1 MKGPRFSAGDP
12 LAGLPLR
19 RALLI
24 AAVAAVVLPLLV
36 MTTAL
41 TGFAAVERSHAM
53 SYRLL
58 TAQQYQQDADLM
70 YATIHSDVLES
81 LEGFEGNNETGE
93 QLAVRTRSHVA
104 RLEDDLRRLT
114 AMKLTPAVAERVRAL
129 DAPLRAYAAEAV
141 RLTDLATVSPVRAR
155 EEHPAFDAAFDDLTQ
170 RQATLTAAFATEAG
184 AAHRAADARQETAIR
199 WTSIIAAATLG
210 ALLVLALA
218 LYRVGVGNEV
228 LLRRVEENAE
238 RLAFSN
244 DELQDAQQLAHIGS
258 WQWELATGKTQ
269 WSAEFY
275 RILGVD
281 PDTKG
286 NHAELF
292 TARVHPDDAADVV
305 RAQDQAAATP
315 GDVHSEYRIVR
326 PDGAV
331 RDVRA
336 MGRAVRDDSGTVVRL
351 VGTVQDIT
359 DQREVERMKDEFVA
373 VISHELRTPLTS
385 IRGALGLMA
394 GGAVGTLPPKAQRM
408 ADVALNSSQRLVRLI
423 NDILDVEKM
432 SAGKLELDV
441 VHLPA
446 AEVVGAA
453 IEEMRA
459 MADGAGVTLVATPM
473 DSVVLADRDRVAQT
487 LTNLLSNAVKFSP
500 EGGTV
505 TVSAG
510 PARSEPDGVD
520 AVLFTVTDQG
530 AGIASDKLESVFD
543 RFAQADASDTR
554 AKGGTG
560 LGLPICRAIVEQ
572 HGGRIWAT
580 SSPGQGTT
588 FSFTL
593 PPVPAPSADIT
604 TGTLPTGAI
613 LICDDDPDTVEVLA
627 AMVEA
632 HGYRTLRAHSGPEAL
647 SLAARHTPSVVL
659 MDLRMPG
666 MSGWET
672 IAALGA
678 DPATTDIPIVI
689 LSALAPD
696 DIAVP
701 AASSW
706 LTKPIDQGALMGSL
720 RHALGKGS
728 TTSVVVVEDDEALG
742 EVLLAFFSEQGVH
755 ARVAHTGAQAL
766 AMIRAVPPD
775 LLVLDLGL
783 PDIDGY
789 QVVEELRRDERL
801 RSLPLLVY
809 TGSQLDAAD
818 RSRLRLGE
826 TRFATKAEGGPT
838 DFEDQVVSLLRTITA
853 PTPL

>member
-1 MKGPRFSAGDP
+1 M
-12 LAGLPLR
+12 
-19 RALLI
+19 
-24 AAVAAVVLPLLV
+24 AAVVAVVLPLLV
-36 MTTAL
+36 VATAL
-41 TGFAAVERSHAM
+41 TGFAAVERSHAAAF
-53 SYRLL
+53 RLL
-58 TAQQYQQDADLM
+58 AAQQYQQDAELM
-70 YATIHSDVLES
+70 YATIHGDVLES
-81 LEGFEGNNETGE
+81 IEGGEGNNETGAE
-93 QLAVRTRSHVA
+93 LKIRTRSHVA
-104 RLEDDLRRLT
+104 RLEEDLRRLKGMDLT
-114 AMKLTPAVAERVRAL
+114 AATARGVQAL
-129 DAPLRAYAAEAV
+129 DARLRAYGAEAI
-141 RLTDLATVSPVRAR
+141 RLTDLATVSPSQARAQ
-155 EEHPAFDAAFDDLTQ
+155 HAAFDSAFDDLGQ
-170 RQATLTAAFATEAG
+170 PQSTLTAAFATEAT
-184 AAHRAADARQETAIR
+184 AANRAADARQEAAIR
-199 WTSIIAAATLG
+199 WTVIIAAVTLSV
-210 ALLVLALA
+210 LLLLAFA
-218 LYRVGVGNEV
+218 LYRLGTGNEV
-228 LLRRVEENAE
+228 LLRRIKEDAR

-244 DELQDAQQLAHIGS
+244 EELQDAQQLAHIGS
-258 WQWELATGKTQ
+258 WQWELATGRTQ

-275 RILGVD
+275 RILGID
-281 PDTKG
+281 PDTQG
-286 NHAELF
+286 DHAELF

-305 RAQDQAAATP
+305 RAQDEAAASP

-326 PDGAV
+326 PDGTV

-336 MGRAVRDDSGTVVRL
+336 MGRAVRDDSGDVVRL

-359 DQREVERMKDEFVA
+359 EQREVQRMKDEFVA

-385 IRGALGLMA
+385 IQGALGLMA
-394 GGAVGTLPPKAQRM
+394 GGAVGALPPKAQRM
-408 ADVALNSSQRLVRLI
+408 ADVALNSSQRLVRLV

-432 SAGKLELDV
+432 SAGKLELDL

-446 AEVVGAA
+446 AEVVATA

-459 MADGAGVTLVATPM
+459 MADGAGVTLSAAPM
-473 DSVVLADRDRVAQT
+473 DSILLADRDRVAQT

-505 TVSAG
+505 TVSAAPAPSG
-510 PARSEPDGVD
+510 PDSKD

-530 AGIASDKLESVFD
+530 AGIPPDQLEAVFD

-580 SSPGQGTT
+580 SSPGEGTT

-593 PPVPAPSADIT
+593 PSAPAPGEDSPSEA
-604 TGTLPTGAI
+604 LPVGAI

-627 AMVEA
+627 AMVES
-632 HGYRTLRAHSGPEAL
+632 HGYSALRAHSGPEAL
-647 SLAARHTPSVVL
+647 SLASRQAPSVVL

-701 AASSW
+701 SASSW

-720 RHALGKGS
+720 RQALGRGP

-742 EVLLAFFSEQGVH
+742 EVLVAFFIEHGVH

-766 AMIRAVPPD
+766 AMIREVPPD

-789 QVVEELRRDERL
+789 QVVEQLRRDDRL

-826 TRFATKAEGGPT
+826 TRFVTKADGGPT
-838 DFEDQVVSLLRTITA
+838 DFENQVVSLLRSITA
-853 PTPL
+853 PASS